1 MPRTASVTRKTKETD
16 ITVEVNLDG
25 SGQSRINAGIP
36 FFGHMLDHLARHSLI
51 DITVDAKGDL
61 EIDGHHTVEDIGL
74 SLGQALSKASGD
86 KKGMTRYGFASI
98 PMNEALV
105 DMSLDISGRPFLV
118 FDADLPKS
126 KVGEFDAELA
136 EEFIRALV
144 NAAGLT
150 LHVTVRRGTNL
161 HHVIEAMFKALA
173 RALGDA
179 VRIDPRL
186 GGAVPSTKG
195 SL

>member
-1 MPRTASVTRKTKETD
+1 MPRTANVTRKTKETD

-36 FFGHMLDHLARHSLI
+36 FFAHMLDHLSRHSLI
-51 DITVDAKGDL
+51 DMMVDAKGDL
-61 EIDGHHTVEDIGL
+61 EIDGHHTVEDVGL
-74 SLGQALSKASGD
+74 SLGQALTKAFGD
-86 KKGMTRYGFASI
+86 KSGMTRYGFASI

-105 DMSLDISGRPFLV
+105 DVSLDISGRPFMV

-126 KVGEFDAELA
+126 KIGEFDSELA
-136 EEFIRALV
+136 EEFLRALV

-150 LHVTVRRGTNL
+150 LHITVRRGTNL
-161 HHVIEAMFKALA
+161 HHVIEAIFKALA

-186 GGAVPSTKG
+186 AGAVPSTKG
-195 SL
+195 AL

>member
-1 MPRTASVTRKTKETD
+1 MLRTSSVTRKTKETD

-61 EIDGHHTVEDIGL
+61 EIDGHHTVEDAGL
-74 SLGQALSKASGD
+74 SLGQALSKAFGD

-105 DMSLDISGRPFLV
+105 DVSLDISGRPFMV

-126 KVGEFDAELA
+126 KVGEFDSELA

-186 GGAVPSTKG
+186 AGAVPSTKG